1 MQAESQFL
9 PDLDALRRA
18 EDRSSITPKCCV
30 RWVVAQAA
38 SKLPSRGKPA
48 PGTFEKGNEMKKLL
62 SAAAIA
68 SALIMPPCGT
78 CSSPMRET
86 LGAFLQ
92 K

>member
-1 MQAESQFL
+1 MLRSLGCRAGRKQATFKGE
-9 PDLDALRRA
+9 
-18 EDRSSITPKCCV
+18 T
-30 RWVVAQAA
+30 
-38 SKLPSRGKPA
+38 
-48 PGTFEKGNEMKKLL
+48 GTFEKGNEMKKLL